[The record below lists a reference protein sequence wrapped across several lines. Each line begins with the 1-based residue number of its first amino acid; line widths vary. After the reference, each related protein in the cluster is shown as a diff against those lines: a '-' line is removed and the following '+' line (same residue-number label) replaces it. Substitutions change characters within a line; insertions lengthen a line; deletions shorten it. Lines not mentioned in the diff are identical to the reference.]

1 MKRKTG
7 FGLLVAMA
15 LSLTL
20 LLLPTS
26 QAERSRKSSVVLNP
40 PTSERTVT
48 APAINFD
55 KLSPSQDQE
64 PKIQPDAAGLPPGL
78 NSRSALSAAMYTS
91 TGAPQVVADEV

>member
-48 APAINFD
+48 APCHQFRQIIA
-55 KLSPSQDQE
+55 Q
-64 PKIQPDAAGLPPGL
+64 
-78 NSRSALSAAMYTS
+78 SRSRAEDSARRGGSALC
-91 TGAPQVVADEV
+91 P